1 MIDLLMPTIAQGLL
15 WAIMALGVY
24 ITYRV
29 LDIADL
35 TVEGSFPLGA
45 AVAASLLAGGYSP
58 WLAFGAAML
67 AGMLAGVATG
77 LLHTGSAGR
86 HFDDDRFI
94 FCQSACNG

>member
-67 AGMLAGVATG
+67 VCWLALRPDFYILSSKYRLCWPA
-77 LLHTGSAGR
+77 
-86 HFDDDRFI
+86 F
-94 FCQSACNG
+94 

>member
-58 WLAFGAAML
+58 WLAFGAAIL
-67 AGMLAGVATG
+67 ALRPDFYILSSKYRLCWPA
-77 LLHTGSAGR
+77 
-86 HFDDDRFI
+86 F
-94 FCQSACNG
+94 